1 MISKMSELSFSDNVK
16 YEVCKVRYTADSFV
30 WFMTGLLMA
39 SSDGEDITG
48 KIKACGKVAG
58 RLTNLLSEWKIPA
71 NVKDGRVYIGQVPD
85 KISNKVRSFLD
96 GELPDE
102 AELSH
107 NKVRALLGG
116 VCIAA
121 GHISDPE
128 NTYKVELHLKSQGA
142 AKIVFALLSYEEIEP
157 VMGKRGGINC
167 IKFKNG
173 DYVSDFIGM
182 IGADSS
188 RLNFENI
195 RIEHDLRKQITRE
208 VNCDDW
214 NTRRQ
219 AEAGA
224 SRNDL
229 FEKLLRSDKANDL
242 PDELLQAARASI
254 ENPGASIAELG
265 EMMNPPISKSGMN
278 NRIKKLMRI
287 AGDL

>member
-1 MISKMSELSFSDNVK
+1 MSELSFSDNVK
-16 YEVCKVRYTADSFV
+16 YEVCKVRYTADSFE
-30 WFMTGLLMA
+30 WFMTGILLA
-39 SSDGEDITG
+39 SSDTDGISG
-48 KIKACGKVAG
+48 KIKVCGKVSG
-58 RLTNLLSEWKIPA
+58 RLTNLLSEWKIPNNA
-71 NVKDGRVYIGQVPD
+71 KDGKVYIGQVPE
-85 KISNKVRSFLD
+85 KVLKKVRSFLKGD
-96 GELPDE
+96 LPDE
-102 AELSH
+102 KTLTH
-107 NKVRALLGG
+107 NNARALLGG
-116 VCIAA
+116 VCLAA
-121 GHISDPE
+121 GHISDPR

-142 AKIVFALLSYEEIEP
+142 AKIVFALLSYEQIEP
-157 VMGKRGGINC
+157 VLGKRGGINC

-229 FEKLLRSDKANDL
+229 FEKLLRSDKARDL
-242 PDELLQAARASI
+242 PDELIKAARASI